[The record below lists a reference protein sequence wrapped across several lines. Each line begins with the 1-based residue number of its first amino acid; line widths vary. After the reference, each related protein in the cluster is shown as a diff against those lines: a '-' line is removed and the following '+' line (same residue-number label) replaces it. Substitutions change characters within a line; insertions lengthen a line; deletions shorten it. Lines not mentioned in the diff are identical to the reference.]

1 MTTTWN
7 NTAPAMGNQV
17 SADIPDITENF
28 AHIKSGLVR
37 IFQTAWSDSD
47 LSAHVL
53 DSGVGFSDGTYTY
66 DFPTN
71 PTIAANSIIMLGNSD
86 TVVWMYLNTAPPGWK
101 ALSTGA
107 DMVLAVAGGSKA
119 YDVEGGNPD
128 DDATWTISGLSSAN
142 DSCPNHTH
150 TISTDLTGGA
160 YIATIDLGTG
170 SATSSALAHDHGG
183 ATGSDGADTHNHTI
197 SQNGNWRPKASVG
210 KLFQLD
216 TA

>member
-47 LSAHVL
+47 LSAHVI

-71 PTIAANSIIMLGNSD
+71 PAIAANSIIMLGNSD

-101 ALSTGA
+101 ALATGA
-107 DMVLAVAGGSKA
+107 DMVLAIAGGSGD
-119 YDVEGGNPD
+119 YNVNGGNPD
-128 DDATWTISGLSSAN
+128 TSNTWTIDGLSAAN
-142 DSCPNHTH
+142 EGSHTH
-150 TISTDLTGGA
+150 AISITSGA
-160 YIATIDLGTG
+160 P
-170 SATSSALAHDHGG
+170 SATDGMDVSEGAAADYGTETHTHSVSGTSGG
-183 ATGSDGADTHNHTI
+183 GSNHSHTI
-197 SQNGNWRPKASVG
+197 TQDASWRPKASVG